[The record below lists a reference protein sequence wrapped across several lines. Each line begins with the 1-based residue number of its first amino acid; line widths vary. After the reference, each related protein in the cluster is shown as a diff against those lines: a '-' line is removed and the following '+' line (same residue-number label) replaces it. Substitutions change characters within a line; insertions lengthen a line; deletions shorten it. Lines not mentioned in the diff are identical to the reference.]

1 MRTMRQVSLPALIAL
16 LVSCRFIMA
25 GAIIE
30 EKAIDG
36 RPSVVLEN
44 QLIRAVF
51 TPSQGGSCTDLVFK
65 PTDRRLIPSMTGS
78 LLGSRVWNYADAP
91 LYWQWQRATW
101 ATTLERRPGEVRLV
115 LSAMGEADFTRAC
128 RFEKRVTLRDAE
140 SMLRVTHSF
149 HVGAE
154 LMTPR
159 KIGLWFHNKV
169 SVPGER
175 TVYFLPL
182 EDGVRTLDFGAGA
195 TTGWFYNPARGWLA
209 LKGESGAGLTFNV
222 EYKRLMCFYVH
233 ARAQPTLE
241 WAFRTQD
248 VGNGDTFSTDQLIV
262 PFEGFR
268 RVHGSANGVVAAF
281 EAPDK
286 VAPDKA
292 KDGLSL
298 KARLTAGTPVSGVLR
313 ITARRM
319 PDGRVSEAYKQPIAL
334 KPGEVVSV
342 PFTVSPDQ
350 PGTWLL
356 SGVLSQEKTPIM
368 DFVKP
373 IRALEAGKDDEGE
386 VAAQIPPLE
395 KRLGRAEERFED
407 RKPLAGV
414 VPKDLSYTT
423 KIESPHVKWAR
434 PLAGKKL
441 RVLVLTSCLNAR
453 EGAELAQRLDMEIVW
468 VTAGAPNELG
478 RMGYLFGA
486 GTRYLPEHMNAN
498 IKKALATPLDAIV
511 IGSMNASY
519 FSEEVIETL
528 KKKVS
533 EGTGL
538 VYVTPVGGTEALYD
552 FLPVEK
558 ATHTRHRNGKWRAI
572 GAHFITGG
580 VPFEVLPRT
589 DYVTYEDKEDLTTE
603 LIAKL
608 GDHPLIVAQDGPD
621 DGRIVVFSYNTGW
634 QGSGGYKSGMT
645 PWIEKRDTGLP
656 YWEYTFAILA
666 KAVVWAAQRE
676 PEIQLTASTGR
687 LVNGRPEIEATFENG
702 GGAAMLNAEITL
714 RDAYGRV
721 EWQDQRE
728 VSVKQGEAT
737 ISLPL
742 PAETAGGLHVA
753 DLIFRDAEGNSVAW
767 GAASVTVE
775 GAIVIESVTTDRPA
789 YRAGDT
795 IRASVKLRPAKG
807 KGETEALLTARLT
820 DGLGR
825 LIGQQELPVTV
836 QGETAADTQF
846 TLREPLVTA
855 ATIRVE
861 AKVGGRVSAV
871 AEHEVITFPRRFVER
886 SWGDDWAV
894 AVWGS
899 AGGSYGRKYLAAV
912 RAQRFKDFGV
922 SVVLASPRWTNERE
936 YRDQVRSGFQIMPMG
951 AAFGYINVLN
961 RVPKGKLTYKQQVAE
976 YNKTHDRKYLERPI
990 SLSDPKDL
998 EALAEKLHVAAR
1010 YIGWVEPIGYNLGDE
1025 LSITDHVTPFD
1036 YDFGPAALD
1045 AFREWLKTQYA
1056 SLKALNA
1063 QWGTDFSTW
1072 NAVRPMTAHEVKGRG
1087 NYSPWADHRAFM
1099 DATFV
1104 NFFKWTRDQL
1114 RREDPK
1120 ATVGLSGS
1128 QAAEAYGGY
1137 NWPLLAA
1144 ELDFA
1149 QTYTVAN
1156 TEIMHRS
1163 FAPGLPRA
1171 TWHGYG
1177 ARNPGVRYSLWY
1189 LLFQGS
1195 HGISYYASDS
1205 MYNPDQTYG
1214 PTAADMAPIIK
1225 EFQSGV
1231 ARLVRNARRISL
1243 IGMHYSHASIRGAYI
1258 SGAAWRLSQDRA
1270 GWLSVMNRLGFQCE
1284 FLPAAQLEAGELLKR
1299 DYPAFIL
1306 PYSVAVSDKEA
1317 AELRRYVEG
1326 GGLLIADGKAGL
1338 LDERCGPRKRGALDD
1353 LFGVKRPSVN
1363 PLTPLRAG
1371 TAEFTQDL
1379 EASNL
1384 KGLDFSDKSAD
1395 PDLALAGGQALGTLS
1410 GAPIFIVRK
1419 LGKGTAV
1426 LTNFF
1431 LDSYSQR
1438 VKLGAESPFVEVVR
1452 SALALGEVRPI
1463 VTVHGEGTPTP
1474 RAVST
1479 VCYASGDALFAGTI
1493 LSGSGQGADWSAKLI
1508 FSFPKEGNLYDV
1520 REGQFVGRGR
1530 TAEKRL
1536 LTGDAALFAL
1546 MPYRVERVV
1555 VGLEQPAYKGG
1566 EAARYSIKVGTDGGG
1581 PGPGVFRIEVTG
1593 PDGQPR
1599 THYSTNLTASDG
1611 QAAGSLQTALNDA
1624 PGTWTIKAT
1633 DYVSRVVGTATF
1645 GLK

>member
-1 MRTMRQVSLPALIAL
+1 MRTARQMLLWVLVLSIAWCGP
-16 LVSCRFIMA
+16 VRAQATIQ
-25 GAIIE
+25 E
-30 EKAIDG
+30 EKVDG
-36 RPSVVLEN
+36 RPCVVLEN
-44 QLIRAVF
+44 QLVRAVF
-51 TPSQGGSCTDLVFK
+51 TPAQGGSCTDLVIK
-65 PTDRRLIPSMTGS
+65 PSGKRLIPSMTGS
-78 LLGSRVWNYADAP
+78 LLGSRVWNYADSA
-91 LYWQWQRATW
+91 LYWQWQRAAW

-128 RFEKRVTLRDAE
+128 RFEKRVTLRDGE
-140 SMLRVTHSF
+140 SLLHVTHSF

-169 SVPGER
+169 SVPGEQ
-175 TVYFLPL
+175 TVYCLPL
-182 EDGVRTLDFGAGA
+182 EDGIRTLDFGAGA
-195 TTGWFYNPARGWLA
+195 TTGWFYNPSRGWLA
-209 LKGESGAGLTFNV
+209 LTGESGAGLAFNV

-241 WAFRTQD
+241 WAFRTLD
-248 VGNGDTFSTDQLIV
+248 VGNGDTFATDQLII

-268 RVHGSANGVVAAF
+268 CVHGSANGVVAAF
-281 EAPDK
+281 EAADK
-286 VAPDKA
+286 VAADKA
-292 KDGLSL
+292 QAGLAL
-298 KARLTAGTPVSGVLR
+298 KAMLTAGAPRSGVLC
-313 ITARRM
+313 IMVRRL
-319 PDGRVSEAYKQPIAL
+319 PDGKGIEAYKQPIAL

-342 PFTVSPDQ
+342 PFTVRADQ

-356 SGVLSQEKTPIM
+356 SGVLAQEKTPVV

-373 IRALEAGKDDEGE
+373 FKVGEAGEGE
-386 VAAQIPPLE
+386 VAVQIPPLE

-414 VPKDLSYTT
+414 VPKDLAYTA

-468 VTAGAPNELG
+468 VTAGAPHELG

-519 FSEEVIETL
+519 LSEEVIEAL

-538 VYVTPVGGTEALYD
+538 VYVTPVGGTETLYD

-572 GAHFITGG
+572 GTHFITGG

-589 DYVTYEDKEDLTTE
+589 DYVTYEDKEDLTIE

-608 GDHPLIVAQDGPD
+608 GDHPLIVAQEGPD
-621 DGRIVVFSYNTGW
+621 DGRIVVLSYNTGW

-645 PWIEKRDTGLP
+645 PWIETRDTGIP
-656 YWEYTFAILA
+656 HWEYTFAMLA

-676 PEIQLTASTGR
+676 PEIQLMASEGR
-687 LVNGRPEIEATFENG
+687 IADGRPEIRATFESAG
-702 GGAAMLNAEITL
+702 EAALLTAETTL

-721 EWQDQRE
+721 EWEGRQE
-728 VSVKQGEAT
+728 
-737 ISLPL
+737 ISIKPGNADVLLPL

-753 DLIFRDAEGNSVAW
+753 DLIFRDADGNSVAW

-775 GAIVIESVTTDRPA
+775 GPVAIESVTADKQA

-795 IRASVKLRPAKG
+795 IRATVKLLPAQG
-807 KGETEALLTARLT
+807 KGGAEALLMAALT

-825 LIGQQELPVTV
+825 LIGRQELPVTV
-836 QGETAADTQF
+836 EGETVAEAQF
-846 TLREPLVTA
+846 ALGEPLVTA

-861 AKVGGRVSAV
+861 ATVGGRVSAV
-871 AEHEVITFPRRFVER
+871 AESEVITFPRRFVER

-912 RAQRFKDFGV
+912 RTQRFKDFGV

-961 RVPKGKLTYKQQVAE
+961 RVPKGKLTYKEQVAE
-976 YNKTHDRKYLERPI
+976 YNKTHDKKYLVRPI
-990 SLSDPKDL
+990 SLNDPKDL
-998 EALAEKLHVAAR
+998 EALAEKLHEAAR
-1010 YIGWVEPIGYNLGDE
+1010 YIGWAEPIGYNLGDE

-1036 YDFGPAALD
+1036 YDFGPAALA

-1056 SLKALNA
+1056 SLKALNG
-1063 QWGTDFSTW
+1063 QWGTDFKTW
-1072 NAVRPMTAHEVKGRG
+1072 EAVLPMTAHEVKGRG

-1099 DATFV
+1099 DVTFV

-1177 ARNPGVRYSLWY
+1177 ARNPGVRLSLWY

-1205 MYNPDQTYG
+1205 MYNPDQTYS

-1231 ARLVRNARRISL
+1231 ARLIRNARRISL

-1270 GWLSVMNRLGFQCE
+1270 GWLSVMDRLGFQCE

-1306 PYSVAVSDKEA
+1306 PYSVAVSDEEV
-1317 AELRRYVEG
+1317 AELRRYVEA

-1338 LDERCGPRKRGALDD
+1338 IDEHCGPRRNGALDD

-1371 TAEFTQDL
+1371 TAEFALDL
-1379 EASNL
+1379 DACRL
-1384 KGLDFSDKSAD
+1384 KGVDFNDKAAD
-1395 PDLALAGGQALGTLS
+1395 PDLKLTEGQALGTLG

-1419 LGKGTAV
+1419 LGKGTTV

-1431 LDSYSQR
+1431 LDSFAKR
-1438 VKLGAESPFVEVVR
+1438 VELGAESPFVEVAR
-1452 SALALGEVRPI
+1452 NALALKGVQPI
-1463 VTVHGEGTPTP
+1463 VTVRAEGTPAP
-1474 RAVST
+1474 KPVSA
-1479 VCYASGDALFAGTI
+1479 VCYASGEAILAGTI
-1493 LSGSGQGADWSAKLI
+1493 LAPSGQGADWSAKVIL
-1508 FSFPKEGNLYDV
+1508 SFPKEGDIYDV
-1520 REGQFVGRGR
+1520 REGRFVGHGR
-1530 TAEKRL
+1530 TAEKQL
-1536 LTGDAALFAL
+1536 LGGDAALYAL
-1546 MPYRVERVV
+1546 MPYRVERVAV
-1555 VGLEQPAYKGG
+1555 SLDQPARKGG
-1566 EAARYSIKVGTDGGG
+1566 EVARYSVKVETDGGRA
-1581 PGPGVFRIEVTG
+1581 GPGVFRVEVIG

-1599 THYSTNLTASDG
+1599 RHYGLNLTAQDG
-1611 QAAGSLQTALNDA
+1611 QAESSFQTALNDI

-1633 DYVSRVVGTATF
+1633 DYVTRVAGTATF
-1645 GLK
+1645 EVTK

>member
-101 ATTLERRPGEVRLV
+101 AATLERRPGEVRLV
-115 LSAMGEADFTRAC
+115 LSAMGAADFTKAC
-128 RFEKRVTLRDAE
+128 RFEKRVTLRDGE
-140 SMLRVTHSF
+140 SLLRVTHSF

-154 LMTPR
+154 LMTAR

-182 EDGVRTLDFGAGA
+182 EDGVRALDFGAGA
-195 TTGWFYNPARGWLA
+195 TTGWFYQPSRGWLA
-209 LKGESGAGLTFNV
+209 LAGESGAGLSFNV
-222 EYKRLMCFYVH
+222 EYQRLMCFYVH

-241 WAFRTQD
+241 WAFRTLD
-248 VGNGDTFSTDQLIV
+248 IENGDTFSTDQLII
-262 PFEGFR
+262 PFDGLR
-268 RVHGSANGVVAAF
+268 RVHGSANGVVAGF
-281 EAPDK
+281 EAPDQ
-286 VAPDKA
+286 VAPAKA
-292 KDGLSL
+292 AAGLAL
-298 KARLTAGTPVSGVLR
+298 KARLTAGAPTSGVLR
-313 ITARRM
+313 ITMRPL
-319 PDGRVSEAYKQPIAL
+319 PDGKETEAYTQPIAL
-334 KPGEVVSV
+334 EPGKVASV
-342 PFTVSPDQ
+342 PFTVRADQ

-356 SGVLSQEKTPIM
+356 SGTLVQDKTPVM
-368 DFVKP
+368 DFVKL
-373 IRALEAGKDDEGE
+373 IKVGEAE
-386 VAAQIPPLE
+386 AAAHIPPLE

-414 VPKDLSYTT
+414 VPKDLPYTA
-423 KIESPHVKWAR
+423 KIESPHVKWAK

-468 VTAGAPNELG
+468 VTAGAPHELG
-478 RMGYLFGA
+478 RMGYLFGQ

-498 IKKALATPLDAIV
+498 IKKALTTPLDAIV
-511 IGSMNASY
+511 IGSVNAAY
-519 FSEEVIETL
+519 LSEEVLEAL
-528 KKKVS
+528 RKKVS

-538 VYVTPVGGTEALYD
+538 VYVTPVGGTETLYD

-558 ATHTRHRNGKWRAI
+558 AMHPRHKNGQWRALEP
-572 GAHFITGG
+572 HFITGG
-580 VPFEVLPRT
+580 VPFEILPRA
-589 DYVTYEDKEDLTTE
+589 DHAAYEAKNDLTIE
-603 LIAKL
+603 LIARIGKL
-608 GDHPLIVAQDGPD
+608 PLIVAQDGPGE
-621 DGRIVVFSYNTGW
+621 GRVVVFSYNTGW

-645 PWIEKRDTGLP
+645 PWIEKRDTGIP
-656 YWEYTFAILA
+656 YWEYLFAMLA
-666 KAVVWAAQRE
+666 KAVVWAAERE
-676 PEIQLTASTGR
+676 PAAQLMASEGR
-687 LVNGRPEIEATFENG
+687 IVNGRPEIRATFENDG
-702 GGAAMLNAEITL
+702 KVAELVAEITL

-721 EWQDQRE
+721 EWQDRQE
-728 VSVKQGEAT
+728 VSIKPGNVAL
-737 ISLPL
+737 SLPL

-753 DLIFRDAEGNSVAW
+753 DLIFRDADGNSVAW
-767 GAASVTVE
+767 GAASVAVK
-775 GAIVIESVTTDRPA
+775 GPIVIDSVTADKQA

-795 IRASVKLRPAKG
+795 IRATVKLRPAEG
-807 KGETEALLTARLT
+807 NTGEVLLTATLT

-825 LIGQQELPVTV
+825 LVGRQERPVTV
-836 QGETAADTQF
+836 QGETAAEAQF
-846 TLREPLVTA
+846 TLGEPLVTA

-861 AKVGGRVSAV
+861 AKVGDRVSAV
-871 AEHEVITFPRRFVER
+871 AEREVITFPRRFVER

-936 YRDQVRSGFQIMPMG
+936 YRDQVRSGFQVMPMG

-961 RVPKGKLTYKQQVAE
+961 RVPKGKLTYKEQVAA
-976 YNKTHDRKYLERPI
+976 YNKTHDKKYLVRPI
-990 SLSDPKDL
+990 SLNDPKDL
-998 EALAEKLHVAAR
+998 EALAKKLHDAAR
-1010 YIGWVEPIGYNLGDE
+1010 YIGWTEPVGYNLGDE

-1056 SLKALNA
+1056 SLKTLNA
-1063 QWGTDFSTW
+1063 QWGTDFKTW
-1072 NAVRPMTAHEVKGRG
+1072 DAVMPMTAHEVKGRG

-1099 DATFV
+1099 DVTFV

-1149 QTYTVAN
+1149 QTYTVGN

-1171 TWHGYG
+1171 TWQGYG
-1177 ARNPGVRYSLWY
+1177 ARNPGVRLSLWY

-1205 MYNPDQTYG
+1205 MYNPDQTYS

-1258 SGAAWRLSQDRA
+1258 SGAAWRLSQDRG
-1270 GWLSVMNRLGFQCE
+1270 GWLQAMARLGFQCE
-1284 FLPAAQLEAGELLKR
+1284 FLPAAQIEAGELLKR

-1306 PYSVAVSDKEA
+1306 PYSVAVSDREA
-1317 AELRRYVEG
+1317 AELRRYVEA
-1326 GGLLIADGKAGL
+1326 GGLLIADGKPGL
-1338 LDERCGPRKRGALDD
+1338 MDERCGPRKRGALDD
-1353 LFGVKRPSVN
+1353 LFGVTRPSAD

-1379 EASNL
+1379 GACRL
-1384 KGLDFSDKSAD
+1384 KGVDFNDKAAD
-1395 PDLALAGGQALGTLS
+1395 PDLTLTDGQALGTLG

-1419 LGKGTAV
+1419 LGKGTTV

-1431 LDSYSQR
+1431 LDSFAKR
-1438 VKLGAESPFVEVVR
+1438 VELGAESPFVEVAR
-1452 SALALGEVRPI
+1452 NALALKGVQPI
-1463 VTVHGEGTPTP
+1463 VTVRAEGTPAP
-1474 RAVST
+1474 KPVSA
-1479 VCYASGDALFAGTI
+1479 VCYASGDALLAGTI
-1493 LSGSGQGADWSAKLI
+1493 LPPSGQGADWSAKVL
-1508 FSFPKEGNLYDV
+1508 FSFPKDGYIYDV
-1520 REGQFVGRGR
+1520 REGKLIGRGR
-1530 TAEKRL
+1530 SAEKQL
-1536 LTGDAALFAL
+1536 LAGDAALYAL
-1546 MPYRVERVV
+1546 MPYKVDGVV
-1555 VGLEQPAYKGG
+1555 VKLDRPVPHAGETIRYHIKIDAG
-1566 EAARYSIKVGTDGGG
+1566 EAR
-1581 PGPGVFRIEVTG
+1581 PGPGVFRVEAVG

-1599 THYSTNLTASDG
+1599 PHYAVNLTATDG
-1611 QAAGSLQTALNDA
+1611 QAEGAIQTALNDP

-1633 DYVSRVVGTATF
+1633 DYVSCVVGTTTF
-1645 GLK
+1645 DVVQ

>member
-1 MRTMRQVSLPALIAL
+1 MRTLRQVFWPALVLYVTWCSSVRAQATIQ
-16 LVSCRFIMA
+16 
-25 GAIIE
+25 
-30 EKAIDG
+30 EKKIDG
-36 RPSVVLEN
+36 RPCVVLEN
-44 QLIRAVF
+44 QFVRAVF
-51 TPSQGGSCTDLVFK
+51 TPAQGGSCADLVIK
-65 PTDRRLIPSMTGS
+65 PSGKRLIPSMTGS
-78 LLGSRVWNYADAP
+78 LLGSRVWNYADAKI
-91 LYWQWQRATW
+91 YWQWQRAVW
-101 ATTLERRPGEVRLV
+101 ASTLERRPGEVRLV

-128 RFEKRVTLRDAE
+128 RFEKRVTLRDGE

-159 KIGLWFHNKV
+159 KIGLWFHNKI

-182 EDGVRTLDFGAGA
+182 EDGVRVLDFGAGA

-209 LKGESGAGLTFNV
+209 LTGESGAGLSFNV

-233 ARAQPTLE
+233 ARGRPTLE
-241 WAFRTQD
+241 WAFRTLD

-281 EAPDK
+281 EAPDE
-286 VAPDKA
+286 VAADKA
-292 KDGLSL
+292 EAGLAL
-298 KARLTAGTPVSGVLR
+298 KVRLTAGTPRSGVLR
-313 ITARRM
+313 VTVRRL
-319 PDGRVSEAYKQPIAL
+319 PDGKEVEAYKQPISL
-334 KPGEVVSV
+334 KPGKVESV
-342 PFTVSPDQ
+342 PFTMSADQ

-356 SGVLSQEKTPIM
+356 SGVLAQEKTRVM
-368 DFVKP
+368 DFFKP
-373 IRALEAGKDDEGE
+373 ITVGESGEADPVVKI
-386 VAAQIPPLE
+386 APLE

-414 VPKDLSYTT
+414 VLKDLPYTT
-423 KIESPHVKWAR
+423 KIESPHVRWAR
-434 PLAGKKL
+434 PFAGKKL

-468 VTAGAPNELG
+468 VTAGAPHELG
-478 RMGYLFGA
+478 RMGYLFGR
-486 GTRYLPEHMNAN
+486 GTRYSADHMNTN

-511 IGSMNASY
+511 IGSMNANH
-519 FSEEVIETL
+519 FSEEVIEAM

-533 EGTGL
+533 EDTGL
-538 VYVTPVGGTEALYD
+538 VYVTPVGGTETLYD

-558 ATHTRHRNGKWRAI
+558 ATHTRHRNGKWRALEP
-572 GAHFITGG
+572 HFITGG

-589 DYVTYEDKEDLTTE
+589 DYVTFEDKEDLTIE

-608 GDHPLIVAQDGPD
+608 GDHPLIVAQEGPD

-645 PWIEKRDTGLP
+645 PWIEKRDTGIP
-656 YWEYTFAILA
+656 HWEYTFAMLA

-676 PEIQLTASTGR
+676 PAIQLMASGGR
-687 LVNGRPEIEATFENG
+687 IVNGRPEVKVTLENEGEA
-702 GGAAMLNAEITL
+702 ALLNAEITL

-721 EWQDQRE
+721 EWQDRQE
-728 VSVKQGEAT
+728 ISVKPGNAT
-737 ISLPL
+737 VSLPL
-742 PAETAGGLHVA
+742 PAETTGGLHVV
-753 DLIFRDAEGNSVAW
+753 DLIFRDADGNSVAW
-767 GAASVTVE
+767 GAASVTIE
-775 GAIVIESVTTDRPA
+775 GLVTIESMTADKQA

-795 IRASVKLRPAKG
+795 IRATIKLRPTKG
-807 KGETEALLTARLT
+807 KRKAEVILTTMLT

-825 LIGQQELPVTV
+825 LIGRQELPVTV
-836 QGETAADTQF
+836 QDETAAEAQF
-846 TLREPLVTA
+846 TLGEPLVTA
-855 ATIRVE
+855 ATIRVK
-861 AKVGGRVSAV
+861 ARVGGRVSAV

-886 SWGDDWAV
+886 SWGDDWTV

-961 RVPKGKLTYKQQVAE
+961 RVPKGKLTYKQQVTE
-976 YNKTHDRKYLERPI
+976 YNKTHDKKYLERPI
-990 SLSDPKDL
+990 SLNDPKDL

-1010 YIGWVEPIGYNLGDE
+1010 YIGWVEPVGYNLGDE

-1036 YDFGPAALD
+1036 YDFGPAALT
-1045 AFREWLKTQYA
+1045 AFREWLKTQYD

-1063 QWGTDFSTW
+1063 QWETDFTTW
-1072 NAVRPMTAHEVKGRG
+1072 DAVMPMTAHEVKGRG

-1099 DATFV
+1099 DVTFV

-1163 FAPGLPRA
+1163 FAADLPRA

-1177 ARNPGVRYSLWY
+1177 ARNPAVRSSLWY

-1231 ARLVRNARRISL
+1231 ARLLRSARRISL

-1270 GWLSVMNRLGFQCE
+1270 GWLSVMDRLGFQCE
-1284 FLPAAQLEAGELLKR
+1284 FLPAAQVEAGELLKR

-1306 PYSVAVSDKEA
+1306 PYSVAVSDEEA
-1317 AELRRYVEG
+1317 AELRRYVEA

-1338 LDERCGPRKRGALDD
+1338 MDEHCATRKSAALDD

-1371 TAEFTQDL
+1371 TAELTQDL
-1379 EASNL
+1379 DTCRL
-1384 KGLDFSDKSAD
+1384 KGLDFNDESAD
-1395 PDLALAGGQALGTLS
+1395 PDLALAGGQALGTLG

-1419 LGKGTAV
+1419 LGKGTTV

-1431 LDSYSQR
+1431 LNSFSQR
-1438 VKLGAESPFVEVVR
+1438 VKLGAESPLVEVAR
-1452 SALALGEVRPI
+1452 NALALAEVRPI
-1463 VTVHGEGTPTP
+1463 VTVRGEGTPTP
-1474 RAVST
+1474 RPAST
-1479 VCYASGDALFAGTI
+1479 VCYASGDALLAGSI
-1493 LSGSGQGADWSAKLI
+1493 LGGAGQGADWSAKLI
-1508 FSFPKEGNLYDV
+1508 FSFPKEGHIYDV
-1520 REGQFVGRGR
+1520 REGKFVGRGR
-1530 TAEKRL
+1530 TAGKEL

-1555 VGLEQPAYKGG
+1555 VSLEQPA
-1566 EAARYSIKVGTDGGG
+1566 RKVGETILYGVKVETDGGQ
-1581 PGPGVFRIEVTG
+1581 PGPGVFRVEVIG

-1599 THYSTNLTASDG
+1599 PHYGLNLTTRDG
-1611 QAAGSLQTALNDA
+1611 RAKGSLGMALNDA
-1624 PGTWTIKAT
+1624 PGKWTIKVT
-1633 DYVSRVVGTATF
+1633 DYVTRVSGTATF
-1645 GLK
+1645 DLAK